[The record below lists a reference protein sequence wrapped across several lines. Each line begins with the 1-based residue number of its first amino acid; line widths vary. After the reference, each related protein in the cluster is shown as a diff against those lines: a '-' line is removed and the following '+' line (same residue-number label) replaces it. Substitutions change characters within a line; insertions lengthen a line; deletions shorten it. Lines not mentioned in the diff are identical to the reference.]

1 MRRVR
6 IPSINM
12 GLRKTPNF
20 FIVGA
25 PKCGTSAM
33 CHYLAAH
40 PDVFMAKK
48 EMHFFG
54 ADLHF
59 RRQFQLYRRHP
70 KDYAAQFDAWGNQAR
85 AGESSV
91 WYLFS
96 RNAANEIKAFSPDA
110 RIIIMLRE
118 PTSMLYSLFCAFL
131 ADGNEYLPT
140 FKEALAAEDDRRAG
154 RRLSRQTYLAQALV
168 YRETARFS
176 EQVKRY
182 LDVFGRERVH
192 VIIYDDFS
200 SQTAKIF
207 GDTVRF
213 LGLDPGG
220 VSTRFEV
227 INGNVNGN
235 ESVRSPALR
244 NMLNDRLLMQT
255 AVDLRNWLPQSIFM
269 AMRRTWVRLNHFNS
283 IESRGKRQP
292 INPEVK
298 EMLLREFAPEVE
310 RLSQL
315 LGRDLTYWSLPQG
328 FSQPEPRSSTAGVR
342 KGAANETG
350 VKAA

>member
-1 MRRVR
+1 
-6 IPSINM
+6 M
-12 GLRKTPNF
+12 GLRKVPNF

-25 PKCGTSAM
+25 PKCGTTAL

-54 ADLHF
+54 ADLHCGP
-59 RRQFQLYRRHP
+59 QLQLYRRHP
-70 KDYAAQFDAWGNQAR
+70 DDYLAEFDGWRDQAR

-96 RNAANEIKAFSPDA
+96 QKAAAEIKAFNPDA

-118 PTSMLYSLFCAFL
+118 PTSMLYSLYCAFL
-131 ADGNEYLPT
+131 ADGNEHLPT
-140 FKEALAAEDDRRAG
+140 FKEALAAEDDRRVG

-192 VIIYDDFS
+192 VIIFDDFI
-200 SQTAKIF
+200 SQTAKVY
-207 GDTVRF
+207 GDTLRF
-213 LGLDPGG
+213 LGVDPGAAG
-220 VSTRFEV
+220 TQFEV
-227 INGNVNGN
+227 INANANGN

-244 NMLNDRLLMQT
+244 NILNDRLLRQV
-255 AVDLRNWLPQSIFM
+255 AVGLRDWLPYTIFT
-269 AMRRTWVRLNHFNS
+269 ALRKTWVRLNNFNF
-283 IESRGKRQP
+283 IESRSNRQP
-292 INPEVK
+292 MDPELK
-298 EMLLREFAPEVE
+298 QTLLREFAPEVE

-315 LGRDLTYWSLPQG
+315 LGRDLTFWSLPPGSAQ
-328 FSQPEPRSSTAGVR
+328 SVPRSSAVGVR
-342 KGAANETG
+342 KGTVNESGFKT
-350 VKAA
+350 A